1 MRRREWDVVAKKR
14 KRKRIKLDTET
25 LQVKVVEQEET
36 THEEAVKDVKDPVH
50 FEELNDDSIFLDPMF
65 SNQPIDRMDPE
76 PSRDPAQNEE
86 KLEVDDV
93 SFNREEMKDTSQVE
107 EKEVVQEEAQPE
119 SNLELEIEALKKQV
133 AEYEAL
139 TFELQQ
145 KLAMAHA
152 DYENFRRR
160 ARKEQ
165 QEALKY
171 ASAPLIEMLL
181 PVLDNF
187 ERALEAADVSE
198 DAQGIKQ
205 GIEMVYRQF
214 LQVLSQ
220 SGLTLIEAEGK
231 PFNPHEHN
239 AVMQVESDQYE
250 SGIVVEELQSGYR
263 YKDRVIRPS
272 MVKVSS

>member
-1 MRRREWDVVAKKR
+1 
-14 KRKRIKLDTET
+14 
-25 LQVKVVEQEET
+25 VVEQEET
-36 THEEAVKDVKDPVH
+36 VQEESVKDLKDPVH
-50 FEELNDDSIFLDPMF
+50 FEEVNDDSVFLDPMF
-65 SNQPIDRMDPE
+65 SNQPIDRME
-76 PSRDPAQNEE
+76 QEAARDSAINEE
-86 KLEVDDV
+86 KQEVDNV
-93 SFNREEMKDTSQVE
+93 SFNREEVTEPPQAE
-107 EKEVVQEEAQPE
+107 EKEVVQEESAQQE
-119 SNLELEIEALKKQV
+119 SAYLMEIEGLKQKV

-139 TFELQQ
+139 TYDLQQ

-239 AVMQVESDQYE
+239 AVMQVDSDQYE